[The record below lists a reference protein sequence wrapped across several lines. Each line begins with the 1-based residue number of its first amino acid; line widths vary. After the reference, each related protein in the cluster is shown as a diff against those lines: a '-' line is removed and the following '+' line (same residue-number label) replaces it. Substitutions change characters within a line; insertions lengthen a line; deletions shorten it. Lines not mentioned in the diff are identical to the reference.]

1 MPSSAVLRFAALGIP
16 VVVVM
21 LIVGAAAT
29 PAVAGSKTSRAVVER
44 LVRDW
49 LRSWE
54 VSDEK
59 LFRSIIHPDIVF
71 AYPGKRED
79 HAAALASY
87 AEFHQSFE
95 KTRVYIHQMLVD
107 GNRFMV
113 EYQFASTRK
122 ATGKRQAAGTIAI
135 GEVRDG
141 RLFIVKEYLDGRV
154 SRMQEAGQLPVDEGA
169 EPYPWPLVPPP
180 APK

>member
-1 MPSSAVLRFAALGIP
+1 
-16 VVVVM
+16 
-21 LIVGAAAT
+21 
-29 PAVAGSKTSRAVVER
+29 VER

-49 LRSWE
+49 LRAWE
-54 VSDEK
+54 VNDER
-59 LFRSIIHPDIVF
+59 LFRSIIHPNLMF

-79 HAAALASY
+79 REAAMASY

-95 KTRVYIHQMLVD
+95 NTRVYVHQILVD
-107 GNRFMV
+107 GSRFMV

-122 ATGKRQAAGTIAI
+122 ANGKRQAVGTIAI

-169 EPYPWPLVPPP
+169 EPFPWPLVPPP

>member
-1 MPSSAVLRFAALGIP
+1 MAASNTGRVMAPLSLALLALLLAGTGASAYAG
-16 VVVVM
+16 
-21 LIVGAAAT
+21 
-29 PAVAGSKTSRAVVER
+29 GSKPSRANVER

-49 LRSWE
+49 LRVWE
-54 VSDEK
+54 VNDER
-59 LFRSIIHPDIVF
+59 LFRSIIHPDLMF
-71 AYPGKRED
+71 AYPGRRED
-79 HAAALASY
+79 HTAALASY

-95 KTRVYIHQMLVD
+95 NTRVYIHQILVD

-113 EYQFASTRK
+113 EYQFASTRR

-154 SRMQEAGQLPVDEGA
+154 SRMQEAGQLPIDEGA
-169 EPYPWPLVPPP
+169 EPFPWPLVPPP
-180 APK
+180 AQQ

>member
-1 MPSSAVLRFAALGIP
+1 MASLSLVLIALLLAGTAVSAHA
-16 VVVVM
+16 
-21 LIVGAAAT
+21 
-29 PAVAGSKTSRAVVER
+29 AGSKPSRAKVER

-49 LRSWE
+49 LHVWE
-54 VSDEK
+54 VNDET
-59 LFRSIIHPDIVF
+59 LFRSIIHPDLMF

-79 HAAALASY
+79 RTAALASY
-87 AEFHQSFE
+87 AEFHHSFE
-95 KTRVYIHQMLVD
+95 NTRVYIHQILVD

-135 GEVRDG
+135 GEIRDG

-169 EPYPWPLVPPP
+169 EPFPWPLVPPP
-180 APK
+180 APQ

>member
-1 MPSSAVLRFAALGIP
+1 MPALRIGRFIAPFSVAL
-16 VVVVM
+16 VT
-21 LIVGAAAT
+21 LLLVGASVTTNAAKG
-29 PAVAGSKTSRAVVER
+29 ASSRADVER

-49 LRSWE
+49 LRAWE
-54 VSDEK
+54 VNDER
-59 LFRSIIHPDIVF
+59 LFRSIIHPKLVF

-79 HAAALASY
+79 HAAAIASY

-95 KTRVYIHQMLVD
+95 NTRVYIHQILVD

-122 ATGKRQAAGTIAI
+122 ANGKRQAAGTIAI

-141 RLFIVKEYLDGRV
+141 RLLIVKEYLDGRV

-180 APK
+180 SPK

>member
-1 MPSSAVLRFAALGIP
+1 MPTSRSRRFLAPFTLTLVALLIAGTATSAQ
-16 VVVVM
+16 
-21 LIVGAAAT
+21 AAT
-29 PAVAGSKTSRAVVER
+29 DKSTRASVER

-49 LRSWE
+49 LRAWE
-54 VSDEK
+54 VNDQR
-59 LFRSIIHPDIVF
+59 LFRSIIHPKLMF

-79 HAAALASY
+79 HAAAIASY
-87 AEFHQSFE
+87 AEFHQSF
-95 KTRVYIHQMLVD
+95 KDTRVYIHQILVD

-122 ATGKRQAAGTIAI
+122 ANSKRQAAGTIGI

-154 SRMQEAGQLPVDEGA
+154 SRMQEAGQLPIDEGA
-169 EPYPWPLVPPP
+169 EPFPWPLVPPP
-180 APK
+180 APQ

>member
-1 MPSSAVLRFAALGIP
+1 MPRSGSRRLIGLLSLALLAG
-16 VVVVM
+16 
-21 LIVGAAAT
+21 LYSFTGAAAQ
-29 PAVAGSKTSRAVVER
+29 PAGGKATRVTVER

-49 LRSWE
+49 LRAWE
-54 VSDEK
+54 VNDER
-59 LFRSIIHPDIVF
+59 LFRSIIHPNLMF

-79 HAAALASY
+79 HAASLASY

-95 KTRVYIHQMLVD
+95 NTRVYIHQILVD

-141 RLFIVKEYLDGRV
+141 RLYIVKEYLDGRV

-169 EPYPWPLVPPP
+169 EPFPWPLVPTP
-180 APK
+180 ASE